1 MKKVIILFLISSML
15 VMSYDINTNSMSDNN
30 TYDTESEYIP

>member
-15 VMSYDINTNSMSDNN
+15 VMSYDTNTNSMSDNN
-30 TYDTESEYIP
+30 TNK